1 MQTRNDNPV
10 TLSSDACLSTHRRP
24 RLLSERF
31 GSLGNGCFT
40 AWRGRRFAGLAPV
53 GNSFVCCDMRCCTRL
68 DPQGKPSLI
77 KKPVLW
83 LASSTGKLF
92 FPVIVEARPFR
103 RKRSFRRK
111 GVGRKCGPTGP
122 ETRLAVHLFASET
135 AAVRR
140 SHSVNT
146 PECSQMSALRFPG
159 FHGLHAGRGG
169 RHEPYS

>member
-1 MQTRNDNPV
+1 MHVCQPIGDRASFRN
-10 TLSSDACLSTHRRP
+10 
-24 RLLSERF
+24 
-31 GSLGNGCFT
+31 GSGRGGNGCFT
-40 AWRGRRFAGLAPV
+40 AWRRRRFPGPCSFV
-53 GNSFVCCDMRCCTRL
+53 GNSFVCCDMRCCMRL

-77 KKPVLW
+77 RKPVLW

-146 PECSQMSALRFPG
+146 PECSQMYRAALPRFPWP
-159 FHGLHAGRGG
+159 AR
-169 RHEPYS
+169 RPWRAP